1 MIVVTGASG
10 HFGRLVIENV
20 KGTAEVV
27 AAARTPA
34 KVADLGVDVR
44 EFDYDRPETLDLTGA
59 DKVLLV
65 SGTDVGERVRQH
77 GAVIDAAKRAGVG
90 LLAYTSVLH
99 ADTTDLAIAP
109 EHKATEALV
118 RDSGLPYTLLRNG
131 WYHENYLD
139 TIATAAKTGEIVG
152 AAGDGRIA
160 SAARAD
166 FAAAA
171 AAVLTGEGH
180 ENRVYE
186 LSGDIA
192 WSFPELAEQ
201 IAKLAGRPVE
211 YRSLAPDA
219 FRAMLVESGMPAEA
233 AGFVTLLEQNA
244 AAGTLADTPGDL
256 RALLGRPTTP
266 IEDTIRQVL
275 AG

>member
-10 HFGRLVIENV
+10 HFGRIVIENLAG
-20 KGTAEVV
+20 KAEVV

-34 KVADLGVDVR
+34 KVADLDVEVR

-99 ADTTDLAIAP
+99 ADTTELAIAP

-118 RDSGLPYTLLRNG
+118 RDSGLPFTLLRNG

-139 TIATAAKTGEIVG
+139 TIATAATTGEIVG
-152 AAGDGRIA
+152 AAGEGRIA

-171 AAVLTGEGH
+171 AAVLAGEGH

-219 FRAMLVESGMPAEA
+219 FRAMLVASGMPEQA

-256 RALLGRPTTP
+256 RALIGRPTTP

>member
-44 EFDYDRPETLDLTGA
+44 EFDYDRLETLDLTGA

-139 TIATAAKTGEIVG
+139 TRPRAQKTGEIAG
-152 AAGDGRIA
+152 AAAEGRIPRP
-160 SAARAD
+160 ARAH

-186 LSGDIA
+186 LS
-192 WSFPELAEQ
+192 
-201 IAKLAGRPVE
+201 
-211 YRSLAPDA
+211 
-219 FRAMLVESGMPAEA
+219 
-233 AGFVTLLEQNA
+233 
-244 AAGTLADTPGDL
+244 
-256 RALLGRPTTP
+256 
-266 IEDTIRQVL
+266 
-275 AG
+275 